1 MRLFWEVSQL
11 SFRLQL
17 AYRAATLAML
27 LSNVFWG
34 LLRAFVFIA
43 LFDAREEVAGISIA
57 GAITYSGLSQALI
70 GYLLIF
76 GWYDLMG
83 TVHSGAIGT
92 DLLKPISFFI
102 YWLSKDLGRAIG
114 ELLLRGIPTMLIFAL
129 IFDVVM
135 PTTVTQWIAF
145 GLSLMLS
152 WLVMF
157 SWHFMIN
164 LAAFWTPNARGV
176 ARVGYAVVALLSGF
190 TMPLRFFPDW
200 FITLA
205 NLTPFPHIV
214 NTSVEIYLE
223 ILKGA
228 AVWLALGQQILWA
241 AILIGLGQIIL
252 RIGVRRLVIQ
262 GG

>member
-17 AYRAATLAML
+17 AYRTATLAML
-27 LSNVFWG
+27 LSNIFWG

-70 GYLLIF
+70 GYLMIF
-76 GWYDLMG
+76 GWHDLMS
-83 TVHSGAIGT
+83 TVQSGAIGA
-92 DLLKPISFFI
+92 DLLKPMSFFT
-102 YWLSKDLGRAIG
+102 YWLSKDFGRAIG
-114 ELLLRGIPTMLIFAL
+114 ELLLRGIPTMVIFAL

-135 PTTVTQWIAF
+135 PASVVQWVGF
-145 GLSLMLS
+145 GLSLILS

-164 LAAFWTPNARGV
+164 LTAFWTPNAHGV
-176 ARVGYAVVALLSGF
+176 ARLGYAFVALLSGF
-190 TMPLRFFPDW
+190 IMPLRFFPDW

-205 NLTPFPHIV
+205 NFTPFPHIV
-214 NTSVEIYLE
+214 NTSVEIYLG
-223 ILKGA
+223 ILKGS
-228 AVWLALGQQILWA
+228 AVWVALGQQMLWA

-252 RIGVRRLVIQ
+252 RVGIRKLVIQ

>member
-11 SFRLQL
+11 SFRLRL
-17 AYRAATLAML
+17 AYRAATAAML
-27 LSNVFWG
+27 LANIFWG

-43 LFDAREEVAGISIA
+43 LFDTREEVAGVSIA
-57 GAITYSGLSQALI
+57 GAVTYSGLSQALI

-76 GWYDLMG
+76 GWYDLMS
-83 TVHSGAIGT
+83 TVQSGAIGA
-92 DLLKPISFFI
+92 DLLKPVSYFT
-102 YWLSKDLGRAIG
+102 YWLSKDFGRAIG
-114 ELLLRGIPTMLIFAL
+114 ELLLQGIPPMLIFAL

-135 PTTVTQWIAF
+135 PTSVGQWVAF
-145 GLSLMLS
+145 GLSLILS

-157 SWHFMIN
+157 SWHFIIN

-176 ARVGYAVVALLSGF
+176 ARVGYAVVALFSGF

-205 NLTPFPHIV
+205 NLTPFPHMV
-214 NTSVEIYLE
+214 NTSVEVYLG
-223 ILKGA
+223 ILNGA
-228 AVWLALGQQILWA
+228 AIWFALGQQVLWA
-241 AILIGLGQIIL
+241 VILIGLGQIIL